1 NVGTGR
7 CRLIGMLCIWRG
19 APDWPEGPPSSGDS
33 SSIQPAR
40 GLHNCL
46 QPDHG
51 ARRLRR
57 AWPSGCCAPPGQ
69 LRALPWSRQPPAEPP
84 SSWKAPCSGP
94 LVMASDSDVK
104 MLLNFVNLASSD
116 IKAALDKSAPCRR
129 SVDHRKYLQK
139 QLKRFSQKYSRLP
152 RGLPGRGA
160 EPHLKRGSEDRPGRL
175 PLDSGHSSSPSGGGC
190 CKEKA
195 LGNPYREECLSKE
208 QTLHGPDPEAARPG
222 QVPMR
227 KRQLPASFWEEPR
240 PTHSYPVGLEG
251 GLGPREG
258 PPYEGKKHRKGL
270 ELLGPETAP
279 VPSSPRAPAE
289 KEPLKMPGVS
299 LVGLFGSMSMGKIII
314 IIIMSSSFQFL
325 GYLPMALFPGL
336 MQPLAHPRC
345 PVNGMMRASA
355 CDNARRGALVAG
367 SGPRFGPNSAQTSSL
382 GRWGASRARARGITA
397 CLCRPQSVGHC
408 SGPHRTLA
416 RDLRCCVWRG
426 SVAENEG
433 AAMGAERLIS
443 SKRSSHDR
451 DSIPLERGI
460 HMEGR
465 LHWEAGGFLVVY
477 A

>member
-1 NVGTGR
+1 MK
-7 CRLIGMLCIWRG
+7 LLQMLLRG
-19 APDWPEGPPSSGDS
+19 SPCCPQPEIS
-33 SSIQPAR
+33 
-40 GLHNCL
+40 
-46 QPDHG
+46 
-51 ARRLRR
+51 
-57 AWPSGCCAPPGQ
+57 PPGRPRLECQ
-69 LRALPWSRQPPAEPP
+69 TGLRALPWSRQPPAEPP

-175 PLDSGHSSSPSGGGC
+175 PLDSGHSSSPGGGGC

-240 PTHSYPVGLEG
+240 PTQSYPVGLEG

-258 PPYEGKKHRKGL
+258 PPYEGKKHCKGL
-270 ELLGPETAP
+270 EPLGPETAP
-279 VPSSPRAPAE
+279 VPASPRAPAE

-299 LVGLFGSMSMGKIII
+299 LVGRVNAWSCCPFQYHGQPIYPGPPGALPQSPLPSLGLWRK
-314 IIIMSSSFQFL
+314 SSTSPGELAHFCKDVEGPGQKVYRPVVLKPIPTKPAMPPPIFNVF
-325 GYLPMALFPGL
+325 GYL
-336 MQPLAHPRC
+336 
-345 PVNGMMRASA
+345 
-355 CDNARRGALVAG
+355 
-367 SGPRFGPNSAQTSSL
+367 
-382 GRWGASRARARGITA
+382 
-397 CLCRPQSVGHC
+397 
-408 SGPHRTLA
+408 
-416 RDLRCCVWRG
+416 
-426 SVAENEG
+426 
-433 AAMGAERLIS
+433 
-443 SKRSSHDR
+443 
-451 DSIPLERGI
+451 
-460 HMEGR
+460 
-465 LHWEAGGFLVVY
+465 
-477 A
+477 